1 MTRNA
6 VTLAVAIA
14 WTACSSN
21 ASAPVALPDAAGT
34 GGTAGTST
42 GGQPSAGGTVGTGG
56 TAGTGGLPGSG
67 GMKSTGDAAVV
78 GGSMPAGGMTSSG
91 GAVGTPTGGTP
102 GKGGSQGT
110 GGLSGSGGSF
120 AGTGGSVGG
129 ASGAGGAG
137 GAGGGSDAGIDAKDA
152 GGSDTGRDGLAG
164 DTRPAIADAPAAETN
179 TSTVVTVYVAGDSTV
194 STYTNSAIHQGGW
207 GQFLQDNFI
216 ANAKIVNKAVGG
228 MTARHFIEAGYLD
241 QILAVIKAGDYLLVQ
256 FGTNDSNK
264 TATYTLTGSSTEI
277 PYYLDAQTDFK
288 TYLSKYVD
296 GAKAKGATTI
306 FVTPPP
312 RHSCNA
318 GETGVGN
325 GLAAYAAAMNE
336 LGSALATPVVDSNA
350 MIIDYLAK
358 VTCETSGSTFY
369 LVKADGTT
377 DGTHFQENGA
387 KIIAGLIAKGKSGMT
402 TLNVPLSAYVK

>member
-1 MTRNA
+1 MTKIA
-6 VTLAVAIA
+6 AALAVAVA
-14 WTACSSN
+14 WTACSSS

-34 GGTAGTST
+34 GGTVDATTGGHPSTGGTVATGGTAGAPT
-42 GGQPSAGGTVGTGG
+42 GGQPSTGGTVATGGAAGAPTGGTVGR
-56 TAGTGGLPGSG
+56 
-67 GMKSTGDAAVV
+67 
-78 GGSMPAGGMTSSG
+78 
-91 GAVGTPTGGTP
+91 
-102 GKGGSQGT
+102 GGSQGT
-110 GGLSGSGGSF
+110 GGQLGLGGTTLGKGGSAGSSGG
-120 AGTGGSVGG
+120 AIGTGGGT
-129 ASGAGGAG
+129 
-137 GAGGGSDAGIDAKDA
+137 DAGIDAREA
-152 GGSDTGRDGLAG
+152 GGSDLGRDGPAS
-164 DTRPAIADAPAAETN
+164 DTRPAIADAPAPAAETN
-179 TSTVVTVYVAGDSTV
+179 TSTVVTIYIAGDSTV

-277 PYYLDAQTDFK
+277 PYYLDAQPDFK
-288 TYLSKYVD
+288 TYLAKYVD

-312 RHSCNA
+312 RHTCNA
-318 GETGVGN
+318 GETGVRN
-325 GLAAYAAAMNE
+325 GLSAYAAAMSE
-336 LGSALATPVVDSNA
+336 LGPTLGTLVVDSNA
-350 MIIDYLAK
+350 MIIDYLAN

-387 KIIAGLIAKGKSGMT
+387 KIIAGLIAKGKTGLS
-402 TLNVPLSAYVK
+402 TLNLPLSAYVK